1 MTPVIV
7 TDRGLASLSKLEQ
20 LRQLVLVGTAKL
32 TESGFGSL
40 GRLRRL
46 AYLDVPASDVT
57 DEMIAQLAPL
67 TGLQSLTLD
76 GSKITGKGLASLKG
90 LWRLKTLALDRS
102 PFDDAGSANLV
113 NFPLLET
120 LRLDET
126 KITDLALAN
135 IGKLSRLHDLWIDT
149 TVVTD
154 NGLDELRDLKKLR
167 TLQVVGT
174 EITDDGKEKIEQ
186 AIPGLHVPREGDM
199 VATGWYASFPA
210 YDEDAD
216 VMADDETGGAGAK
229 EPPQKSL
236 SLPGRGQGEG
246 PAEAVSPDDGVARPT
261 IIVARHVILWDRKI
275 VSWEQMVLRFRTMRA
290 DGPIH
295 PQFKF
300 TNGAIQTAPSS
311 AGSSASSKN
320 FIRSCSSRPA

>member
-1 MTPVIV
+1 
-7 TDRGLASLSKLEQ
+7 
-20 LRQLVLVGTAKL
+20 
-32 TESGFGSL
+32 
-40 GRLRRL
+40 
-46 AYLDVPASDVT
+46 
-57 DEMIAQLAPL
+57 
-67 TGLQSLTLD
+67 
-76 GSKITGKGLASLKG
+76 
-90 LWRLKTLALDRS
+90 
-102 PFDDAGSANLV
+102 
-113 NFPLLET
+113 
-120 LRLDET
+120 
-126 KITDLALAN
+126 
-135 IGKLSRLHDLWIDT
+135 
-149 TVVTD
+149 
-154 NGLDELRDLKKLR
+154 
-167 TLQVVGT
+167 
-174 EITDDGKEKIEQ
+174 
-186 AIPGLHVPREGDM
+186 M

-300 TNGAIQTAPSS
+300 TNGAIQDGAEQRWQQRIFKELYKELFEPAGMSIGSMSPRAGDRLDRIQTADDL
-311 AGSSASSKN
+311 
-320 FIRSCSSRPA
+320 RSDPARRIPGRCSRPRASRPPIRL